1 MLNGE
6 RKGPMANIIHQ
17 VQDDDMVFTLDTVT
31 RKLVNSGSKKKTIPQ
46 YSHNSERLT
55 FEFPRYIEGHDMSE
69 CNAIQIHYNNIEV
82 KTKNESKDVYEC
94 NDIAVEDNKI
104 TFSWLI
110 SKKAT
115 TYEGSLNFIVILKCV
130 ADGELNYAYPT
141 EIYDKIRVTRGLD
154 NGEAVDEAFSD
165 ILASWKKEII
175 AELIGDINAAVES
188 KVSEHNDSDTA
199 HQDIRDLISS
209 MADGMFSIE
218 LIWENA
224 NPNSEMWYGS
234 MDAGKGHDY
243 YDSYYIVSCHK
254 PSASRKEITGTH
266 FYHHDSDNVSARTY
280 RHTGGATFEYGERS
294 WYAVL
299 YDDGLYAGL
308 EYGIVGL
315 TTVNIATGTV
325 STDSENEAAKCA
337 IPLKIYG
344 LKGV

>member
-94 NDIAVEDNKI
+94 NDIAVEDDKI

-130 ADGELNYAYPT
+130 AGGELNYAYPT

-209 MADGMFSIE
+209 MADSGSSFSIE

-224 NPNSEMWYGS
+224 NPQGGYPSQESVDTNTTEI
-234 MDAGKGHDY
+234 
-243 YDSYYIVSCHK
+243 YDGFYFVPCEAFGSYYFTFPGIFV
-254 PSASRKEITGTH
+254 PSSRLGGYYSTNLTTFRMSGTTIYSGTREIEIM
-266 FYHHDSDNVSARTY
+266 N
-280 RHTGGATFEYGERS
+280 
-294 WYAVL
+294 
-299 YDDGLYAGL
+299 DGSLWCMSSS
-308 EYGIVGL
+308 L
-315 TTVNIATGTV
+315 TTVNAATGTT
-325 STDSENEAAKCA
+325 STDYSDNHAV
-337 IPLKIYG
+337 PYKIYG
-344 LKGV
+344 IKGIKGVM